1 MKVVAIV
8 GSGRS
13 GSTLLSLMLSQDS
26 GVFNLGQS
34 RHLFRAFANGE
45 PCSCGESLR
54 DCRVYGELVPAARAA
69 AGPGADPESAGRA
82 WLKDAAGL
90 ADWVDAD
97 RLQALA
103 SRHDGFLRALQ
114 AVLEGVRDATGAT
127 HFVDSSKIPELALAF
142 SLLPGVELYALNLV
156 RDPRAVASSWHKKKA
171 SVTGTLRNALDWRSR
186 QRRLESWRP
195 ALDARYFTLRYEDFA
210 ARPAES
216 IGAIADW
223 SGLPIPADLFTGPDR
238 VRIDWSG
245 QHLYAPANER
255 VLAEKKDDV
264 AIRISDG
271 WRTGT
276 SRWVRAAAQA
286 LAWPDV
292 RRYYP

>member
-13 GSTLLSLMLSQDS
+13 GSTLLSLMLAQDPR
-26 GVFNLGQS
+26 VFNLGQS
-34 RHLFRAFANGE
+34 RHLFRAYANGDD
-45 PCSCGESLR
+45 CSCGARLP
-54 DCRVYGELVPAARAA
+54 DCRVYGDLVPAAGAA
-69 AGPGADPESAGRA
+69 AGADAAPSAAVRA

-90 ADWVDAD
+90 ADWTDAD
-97 RLQALA
+97 RLQALE
-103 SRHDGFLRALQ
+103 SRHDGFLRAMR

-127 HFVDSSKIPELALAF
+127 DFVDSSKIPELALAF

-156 RDPRAVASSWHKKKA
+156 RDPRAVASSWHRKKG

-195 ALDARYFTLRYEDFA
+195 ALGPRYFTLRYEDFA
-210 ARPAES
+210 ARPAEA
-216 IGAIADW
+216 IAAIADW
-223 SGLPIPADLFTGPDR
+223 SGLPVPADLFVGPDR

-245 QHLYAPANER
+245 QHLYPPANER
-255 VLAEKKDDV
+255 VLAEKKSDV
-264 AIRISDG
+264 VIRVSDG

-276 SRWVRAAAQA
+276 SRWVHAAAQA
-286 LAWPDV
+286 LAWPEAG
-292 RRYYP
+292 RYYP